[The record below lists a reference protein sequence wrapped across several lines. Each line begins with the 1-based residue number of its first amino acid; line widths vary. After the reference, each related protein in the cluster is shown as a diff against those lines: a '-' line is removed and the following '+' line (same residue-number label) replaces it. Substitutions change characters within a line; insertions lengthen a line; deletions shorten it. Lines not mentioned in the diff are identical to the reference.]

1 MATRL
6 AGEMCVRMTG
16 NSIAT
21 WLAGKMCVRMT
32 GNSDQASWR
41 DVCKNDW

>member
-16 NSIAT
+16 NS
-21 WLAGKMCVRMT
+21 
-32 GNSDQASWR
+32 NQASWR